1 MKILYT
7 APGTPIP
14 GTHGGS
20 VHALELCRA
29 LARRGHEVHL
39 AALPGTLPDDAEER
53 KLDGVILHPL
63 RRILPARLLEWTAA
77 RALERLAREI
87 SPDVLVERFYTFG
100 GGGLRAAH
108 RLGIPAALEVNSPA
122 RPYPGSLRDQLDR
135 LTLVRPI
142 DRWRKRQLAWADAI
156 YGTSSRLLPADLQES
171 SHVIVN
177 GVDTQRFQPGPA
189 VEAGGPLR
197 CVYVSSF
204 RSWHGAEDLVEAVR
218 LCCQRDAR
226 LLVTCLGRG
235 PRWEAAREAAR
246 DAGLEKVIRFV
257 GEVAHADVPSY
268 LAEANVGLAPFS
280 PSEFSALELGWFWSP
295 IKIFEYLAAG
305 LPVVTADLVE
315 LRELLPDQ
323 VGSFYQAGQPSGL
336 ADALAELEQ
345 DRDAVRRM
353 GVAARQLAESRYTW
367 DHQAAGVEAVLE
379 DAIERAAN
387 RQNPQGEDSQ

>member
-29 LARRGHEVHL
+29 LARRGHEIHL

-63 RRILPARLLEWTAA
+63 RRILPARLFEWTAA
-77 RALERLAREI
+77 RVLERLAREI

-177 GVDTQRFQPGPA
+177 GVDTQRFRPGPA

-246 DAGLEKVIRFV
+246 DAGLDKAIRFV

-323 VGSFYQAGQPSGL
+323 VGSFYQVGQPSGL

-353 GVAARQLAESRYTW
+353 GVAARLLAESRYTW
-367 DHQAAGVEAVLE
+367 DHQAADVEAVLQE
-379 DAIERAAN
+379 AIERVAN
-387 RQNPQGEDSQ
+387 RENSQGEVS